1 MIHRRPHR
9 RPQLRHLRF
18 APGRRRWLKQ
28 AAAAGAAAL
37 QWPLAAQAAG
47 TAYALL
53 VGNTAYNPSD
63 ENLPPSLKCVR
74 DLEARLKRFGFE
86 VVALHDPAIAQV
98 QAELDK
104 LQRNV
109 AAGPSNAGVFYFVG
123 HGFQSNAENFLVP
136 AGGDLKVT
144 PDQLARTC
152 ISLERDVFA
161 RLKRDEGPAATV
173 IMVDTC
179 RTPDRPRSPTE
190 GYNQTLPPEGCHV
203 AFATGPGKRA
213 FAPNDPQRYTL
224 FAEALMA
231 ELDATEPS
239 RSILLTL
246 ESVRAK
252 VSRKVNTIDAIVR
265 AFGPNA
271 QEPELASNVSGDPIW
286 VAGAAAGAITL
297 AAAPPGPAAPAAA
310 SAAASDAGPATL
322 GAAEARAELERIRK
336 LASPEEAAAGLK
348 TLLAKLPDGD
358 LADLARQ
365 RLQDLDKVLLAARTA
380 RLSLDLPA
388 LLAGQP
394 PRFAEDV
401 ARALRGDKYAAM
413 RVAEA
418 LRRPAGAELIE
429 RTDHGRW
436 MIFSAYLG
444 NGIAAY
450 RLSEHYRSVDR
461 RDTEASRFLAL
472 ARANQYT
479 PPRQLNQG
487 R

>member
-1 MIHRRPHR
+1 
-9 RPQLRHLRF
+9 
-18 APGRRRWLKQ
+18 
-28 AAAAGAAAL
+28 AAAGAATLPLAL
-37 QWPLAAQAAG
+37 QPARAAG

-53 VGNTAYNPSD
+53 VGNTTYNPTD
-63 ENLPPSLKCVR
+63 ENLPPALKCVR
-74 DLEARLKRFGFE
+74 DLETKLKRFGFE
-86 VVALHDPAIAQV
+86 VATLHDPSIAQV
-98 QAELDK
+98 QSELDK

-109 AAGPSNAGVFYFVG
+109 AASPNNAGVFYFVG
-123 HGFQSNAENFLVP
+123 HGFQSNADNYLVP
-136 AGGDLKVT
+136 AGGDLQASA
-144 PDQLARTC
+144 DQLARTC

-161 RLKRDEGPAATV
+161 RLKRNEGPAATV

-213 FAPNDPQRYTL
+213 FAPADPDRYTL
-224 FAEALMA
+224 FAEALVA
-231 ELDATEPS
+231 ELDATEAS
-239 RSILLTL
+239 GSVLLSL
-246 ESVRAK
+246 ENVRAR
-252 VSRKVNTIDAIVR
+252 VSRKVNAIAAIVK

-286 VAGAAAGAITL
+286 IVGAVSRTPAPTGASSAAV
-297 AAAPPGPAAPAAA
+297 PA
-310 SAAASDAGPATL
+310 SGAASDAAPS
-322 GAAEARAELERIRK
+322 AAEAMAELEAIRR
-336 LASPEEAAAGLK
+336 LASPEDAAERLK
-348 TLLAKLPDGD
+348 LLVGKLPDGD
-358 LADLARQ
+358 LTDLARL
-365 RLQDLDKVLLAARTA
+365 RLRDLDKVLEAARTA
-380 RLSLDLPA
+380 RLSLDLEA
-388 LLAGQP
+388 LVRGQS

-401 ARALRGDKYAAM
+401 ARGLRGDKYAAM

-418 LRRPAGAELIE
+418 LRRPAANELIE

-450 RLSEHYRSVDR
+450 RLSEHDRSVDR

-472 ARANQYT
+472 ARANHYT